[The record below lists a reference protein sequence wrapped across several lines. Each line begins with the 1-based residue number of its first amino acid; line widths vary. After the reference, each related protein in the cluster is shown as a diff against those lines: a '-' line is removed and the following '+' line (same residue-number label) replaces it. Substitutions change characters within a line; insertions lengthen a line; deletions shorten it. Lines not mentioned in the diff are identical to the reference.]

1 MQRQGSMEASRRHT
15 AYPAQAIARWDDD
28 EVREYSD
35 HMREARGH
43 LLGIGIESTGQ
54 ARYAVDQI
62 DKALVRLT
70 KARRLAV
77 LRT

>member
-1 MQRQGSMEASRRHT
+1 MEASSLSRK
-15 AYPAQAIARWDDD
+15 AKPANAIARWDDD
-28 EVREYSD
+28 ELRDFSA

-43 LLGIGIESTGQ
+43 LLGIGIESQGQ

-62 DKALVRLT
+62 DKALVDLT
-70 KARRLAV
+70 KARRIAV